1 MNEWAVGLTG
11 ENVHYG
17 NIPNPY
23 LAGCLSGGSSSG
35 SARAVAMGIVP
46 MALGSDTG
54 GSIRMPAAWCGIV
67 GLRPSSESFSLDGVV
82 PRSRSLDVVGP
93 LVKSLEDCDY
103 FLGNAFTPKS
113 SLITPENI
121 PKSIQIGWDP
131 SVLDGIEG
139 SVRKAFIQFME
150 NAQDN
155 PSVSFVEQTW
165 PSFIGASDCAMTIL
179 QMEFLNDFKLMCGE
193 VELFTENLG
202 KPVMNELR
210 HSATLQPEVLIK
222 AHEQLL
228 QFRQGMAKM
237 LSTVDMLA
245 LPLTPCGPVEAAKLP
260 GAAKPLRELSLAMGA
275 SGLPIIGM
283 PIISAKHGLD
293 FTAPCLAGIQ
303 FVGQQFQEHKLIY
316 IVKNYLDET
325 VINDSISI
333 VRPYCNL
340 SDVAD
345 RLDITLNQAID
356 LERKARIIIDSET
369 HGFKFVRKE
378 KEYQGNNSDHLVVD
392 ERIYKL
398 YKLYENKELIYDVD
412 SNTNDSEYEISKDG
426 SSVILDVTPTNRVDY
441 SKVWRDRYLDAD
453 FADGYDYLV
462 DADFGWK
469 TIPEDVKYA
478 TEVLM
483 QDIKTDS
490 FRYINKYI
498 TAFDNEDFK
507 VKFADTFTKGT
518 GNLVVDKILS
528 KYKNYI
534 RAGVL

>member
-1 MNEWAVGLTG
+1 MQPYHHWPSLKNIAHEVKNGTRSARSQVELALRLAKQEALDSSISPTFIYLDVDGALAMADAIDAKIKRGEDCGDLCGIPFAVKDNIDWLGLVTTAGSPKAYSKKASKTAPVLQGLIDRGAIPIGKTNMNEWAVGLTG

-316 IVKNYLDET
+316 IVKNYLDASSWGGS
-325 VINDSISI
+325 N
-333 VRPYCNL
+333 
-340 SDVAD
+340 AD
-345 RLDITLNQAID
+345 Q
-356 LERKARIIIDSET
+356 S
-369 HGFKFVRKE
+369 
-378 KEYQGNNSDHLVVD
+378 
-392 ERIYKL
+392 
-398 YKLYENKELIYDVD
+398 
-412 SNTNDSEYEISKDG
+412 
-426 SSVILDVTPTNRVDY
+426 
-441 SKVWRDRYLDAD
+441 
-453 FADGYDYLV
+453 
-462 DADFGWK
+462 
-469 TIPEDVKYA
+469 
-478 TEVLM
+478 
-483 QDIKTDS
+483 
-490 FRYINKYI
+490 
-498 TAFDNEDFK
+498 
-507 VKFADTFTKGT
+507 
-518 GNLVVDKILS
+518 
-528 KYKNYI
+528 
-534 RAGVL
+534 